1 MKAQK
6 SEQNESVPGF
16 LESTHEVF
24 NQAPPLGGEANPCNW
39 YTSDLALQEAVHREQ
54 GGWGE
59 DRLKAYG
66 ALTGGE
72 LYDLGFTANVNK
84 PVLKTHDR
92 YGHRVDMAEFHPAY
106 HRLMEAAIE
115 YGLPSLPW
123 TNAGPGAHVVRSAL
137 SYMHSQAEAGTGC
150 PLTMTFAC
158 VPAIKHQADVA
169 EQWLP
174 GILSNEYDPRFLPA
188 DRKKGLTIGMGM
200 TEKQGGS
207 DVRANTTSAVPVAE
221 GGAGKPYLLVGHK
234 WFFSAPMC
242 DAFLVLAQAERGLSC
257 FLLPRFRPDGSL
269 NAIHIQR
276 LKDKLGNWSNA
287 SSEVEF
293 RGAWALMVGEEG
305 RGVATILE
313 MVSMTRL
320 DCMTGSASTMRQ
332 ALAQAIHHARHREA
346 FGKRLI
352 EQPLMVNVLADLALE
367 SEAAMM
373 LSMRVSRAIDE
384 AADDEQSALLARIG
398 TAVGK
403 YWICKRTPAMVNEA
417 QECLGGAGYV
427 EEGILP
433 RLYRE
438 APLNSIW
445 EGCGNI
451 QCLDVLRAMARSQG
465 SLDAFMDEIKSEQ
478 GKHRLLDA
486 AIRDLESEFIDLG
499 DIEVRARRVVEKMA
513 LTWQAALMVRSGNEN
528 EAEAFCAGR
537 LDADQRLAF
546 GTLPRGLNLDAIV
559 KRAAPAV

>member
-1 MKAQK
+1 
-6 SEQNESVPGF
+6 
-16 LESTHEVF
+16 
-24 NQAPPLGGEANPCNW
+24 
-39 YTSDLALQEAVHREQ
+39 
-54 GGWGE
+54 
-59 DRLKAYG
+59 
-66 ALTGGE
+66 
-72 LYDLGFTANVNK
+72 
-84 PVLKTHDR
+84 
-92 YGHRVDMAEFHPAY
+92 
-106 HRLMEAAIE
+106 
-115 YGLPSLPW
+115 
-123 TNAGPGAHVVRSAL
+123 
-137 SYMHSQAEAGTGC
+137 
-150 PLTMTFAC
+150 
-158 VPAIKHQADVA
+158 
-169 EQWLP
+169 
-174 GILSNEYDPRFLPA
+174 
-188 DRKKGLTIGMGM
+188 
-200 TEKQGGS
+200 
-207 DVRANTTSAVPVAE
+207 
-221 GGAGKPYLLVGHK
+221 
-234 WFFSAPMC
+234 
-242 DAFLVLAQAERGLSC
+242 
-257 FLLPRFRPDGSL
+257 
-269 NAIHIQR
+269 
-276 LKDKLGNWSNA
+276 
-287 SSEVEF
+287 
-293 RGAWALMVGEEG
+293 
-305 RGVATILE
+305 
-313 MVSMTRL
+313 
-320 DCMTGSASTMRQ
+320 
-332 ALAQAIHHARHREA
+332 
-346 FGKRLI
+346 
-352 EQPLMVNVLADLALE
+352 
-367 SEAAMM
+367 
-373 LSMRVSRAIDE
+373 MRVSRAIDE

>member
-1 MKAQK
+1 MSTQA
-6 SEQNESVPGF
+6 ESISGF
-16 LESTHEVF
+16 LESTHEVV
-24 NQAPPLGGEANPCNW
+24 NQVPPLGGEAGPCNF
-39 YTSDLALQEAVHREQ
+39 YTSDIALQEAVRREN
-54 GGWGE
+54 GAWGE
-59 DRLKAYG
+59 HRLQAYG
-66 ALTGGE
+66 ALAGGE
-72 LYDLGFTANVNK
+72 LFDLGFEANKNK
-84 PVLKTHDR
+84 PMLNTHDR
-92 YGHRVDMAEFHPAY
+92 YGNRMDEAEFHPSY

-115 YGLPSLPW
+115 HELPSLPW
-123 TNAGPGAHVVRSAL
+123 TDPQPGAHVVRSAL

-158 VPAIKHQADVA
+158 VPAIRHQGDVA
-169 EQWLP
+169 DQWLP
-174 GILSNEYDPRFLPA
+174 GILANVYDSRMLPPG
-188 DRKKGLTIGMGM
+188 RKKGLTIGMGM

-207 DVRANTTSAVPVAE
+207 DVRANTTTAVPINE
-221 GGAGKPYLLVGHK
+221 PGPGKPYALVGHK

-242 DAFLVLAQAERGLSC
+242 DAFLVLAQAEHGLSC
-257 FLLPRFRPDGSL
+257 FLLPRFRPDGSR
-269 NAIHIQR
+269 NAIQIQR

-293 RGAWALMVGEEG
+293 RGAWAVMIGEEG
-305 RGVATILE
+305 KGVPTIIE

-320 DCMTGSASTMRQ
+320 DCMTGSAAIMRQ
-332 ALAQAIHHARHREA
+332 AIAQAIHHARYREA

-373 LSMRVSRAIDE
+373 LSLRVSRAIDE
-384 AADDEQSALLARIG
+384 AANDEQAALLARIG

-403 YWICKRTPAMVNEA
+403 YWVCKRTPMMVNEA

-427 EEGILP
+427 EENILP

-451 QCLDVLRAMARSQG
+451 QCLDVLRAMSRSRG
-465 SLDAFMDEIKSEQ
+465 TLDAYMDEIKREQ

-486 AIRDLESEFIDLG
+486 AIRDIEDEFIELN

-513 LTWQAALMVRSGNEN
+513 LAWQAAIFVRSGNEA
-528 EAEAFCAGR
+528 EAEAFCNGR
-537 LDADQRLAF
+537 LNPGGAHMF
-546 GTLPRGLNLDAIV
+546 GTLPTGLKLDAIV
-559 KRAAPAV
+559 ERAGPVYGA